1 MGTKT
6 ANYDFWM
13 PEVDADENLWGDML
27 NANWASLD
35 TLLKTLTGE
44 SKSIIIE
51 NPTSSE
57 DISFFFTDVAMT
69 VSKMRA
75 VLVGSAT
82 PSVTW
87 TVRYAT
93 SRSDTGTEVVTG
105 GTVTTSTTT
114 GSDVT
119 TLDDPTIPANSYVW
133 VETTAKSGT
142 VDSININLFYN
153 ED

>member
-1 MGTKT
+1 MGAKT
-6 ANYDFWM
+6 LNYDFWK
-13 PEVDADENLWGDML
+13 PEIDADENQWGTML
-27 NANWASLD
+27 NANWDSLD
-35 TLLKTLTGE
+35 DLLKLLTGE

-51 NPTSSE
+51 NPTNSE
-57 DISFFFTDVAMT
+57 NLSYFFTDVAIT
-69 VSKMRA
+69 VDKLRA

-87 TVRYAT
+87 TIRYAVN
-93 SRSDTGTEVVTG
+93 RDDTGTEVVTG

-119 TLDDPTIPANSYVW
+119 TLDAPAIPANSHVW

>member
-75 VLVGSAT
+75 GPGRIFLLPGNST
-82 PSVTW
+82 WGTCVTELTGRTNW
-87 TVRYAT
+87 TMFIPLCVRI
-93 SRSDTGTEVVTG
+93 TGNP
-105 GTVTTSTTT
+105 GTWCLPE
-114 GSDVT
+114 
-119 TLDDPTIPANSYVW
+119 TLT
-133 VETTAKSGT
+133 
-142 VDSININLFYN
+142 
-153 ED
+153 

>member
-6 ANYDFWM
+6 ANYDFWK
-13 PEVDADENLWGDML
+13 PEIDGDESQWGSML
-27 NANWASLD
+27 NANWDSLD
-35 TLLKTLTGE
+35 ALLLSLTGE
-44 SKSIIIE
+44 SKGIIIE

-57 DISFFFTDVAMT
+57 DLSYFFTDVAIT
-69 VSKMRA
+69 VSKLLA

-87 TVRYAT
+87 TIRFAA
-93 SRSDTGTEVVTG
+93 SREDAGTEVVTG

-119 TLDDPTIPANSYVW
+119 TFDNAAIPANSHVW

>member
-6 ANYDFWM
+6 DNFDFWM
-13 PEVDADENLWGDML
+13 PEINDDEGQWGSML
-27 NANWASLD
+27 NANWELIDSL
-35 TLLKTLTGE
+35 LLSLTGE

-51 NPTSSE
+51 NPTATE
-57 DISFFFTDVAMT
+57 DISYFFTDVAIT
-69 VSKMRA
+69 LSKLKA

-87 TVRYAT
+87 TIRFGPD
-93 SRSDTGTEVVTG
+93 RSDTGTEVVTG

-119 TLDDPTIPANSYVW
+119 ALDEPAIPADSYFW